1 MKNVTTVT
9 KYPRILTALLAA
21 AIGLSAAS
29 SYAHETAEKADDN
42 IAVTEQLSAYGAK
55 RLARQFLVERGF
67 STGFG
72 PGKATIKSITRDG
85 DTWIVQVAWSNGGWV
100 MDQRGL
106 LYIDANSAMVSE
118 VAPERKPPQVA
129 AQ

>member
-9 KYPRILTALLAA
+9 KYPRIFTALLAA

-29 SYAHETAEKADDN
+29 SYAHETAEEADDN

-67 STGFG
+67 STGSG
-72 PGKATIKSITRDG
+72 PGKATIKSITRDS

-100 MDQRGL
+100 MDQRGF